1 MNKLL
6 SRAFLALFA
15 IAIVFSACKKKD
27 NAPTTPSIYGTWEA
41 TTLHYDLEDLTI
53 QPHTHQMAD
62 TSYIHGKSETFEFK
76 TNNTLITT
84 DNTGTTPMVDS
95 GKFTVS
101 GNTINF
107 LQHDTIV
114 STATFT
120 LNNNDLTLKSD
131 DNYSSGNYILHS
143 TLNFVKL

>member
-6 SRAFLALFA
+6 SKAILALSV

-27 NAPTTPSIYGTWEA
+27 DAPSIYGKWEA

-84 DNTGTTPMVDS
+84 DNTGTTPMIDS
-95 GKFTVS
+95 GKFTIS

-120 LNNNDLTLKSD
+120 LSNNNLTLKSD
-131 DNYSSGNYILHS
+131 DNYSSGDYILHS